1 MAEEKRDAEPVIE
14 QNQPQGFIEAL
25 SSIDASVTNLV
36 GLLPALVTAALR
48 PPPSDGEETDAEPLG
63 PSGEK
68 LNEDASR
75 AKPLALALFAALGG
89 IITGLTLFGK
99 DLFTGIKETMTTF
112 IESAKA
118 AFENIKEFM
127 SNLMTS
133 IVAKLKEV
141 TEYITQ
147 KVVDGFNSVSES
159 IQAAYSTM
167 IDQLGNAIT
176 MVANG
181 VKEAVDNMLQ
191 NVSGLFDGIKNI
203 VTNLFSEIQET
214 VFGALS
220 SAADTVEKI
229 MSSVGTWVLDKLKA
243 ASDMVSS
250 ALGKLVTKFNDFRE
264 AIKEKIEKL
273 GKIGFGSISNWAFK
287 GLSTQEIEQ
296 YIKLAKKQSYPVSSV
311 NVAFAKAALK
321 ERKNNPQEDPEVDK
335 TIDQIKKKPVVIKG
349 DAVQEQKA
357 QPQAQVQKL
366 SGPQALV
373 AQALAEKGITDPKA
387 VANVLATV
395 QAESGFKARTESL
408 NYRPGVLAKYFAKYF
423 PGGLKEAEAVK
434 AQGEEAIGNRIYG
447 GRMGNAPDEGYK
459 FRGRGFIQH
468 TGKNQYEALSN
479 FINMDLISNPDKL
492 NDPAIAAKAIPWFFL
507 SYKGLKPKQLE
518 DINRVNK
525 AVGFRDDKQG
535 TKAAQRVLLA
545 QEFGAQIQ
553 GATIA
558 ADIEEPNMA
567 EIQLAELK
575 NADTTV
581 KENGSSG
588 GGDPGN
594 AAETAA
600 FYRGIGG
607 LATVG

>member
-1 MAEEKRDAEPVIE
+1 MAEEKRDAEPVVE

-127 SNLMTS
+127 SNLMAS

-321 ERKNNPQEDPEVDK
+321 
-335 TIDQIKKKPVVIKG
+335 
-349 DAVQEQKA
+349 
-357 QPQAQVQKL
+357 
-366 SGPQALV
+366 
-373 AQALAEKGITDPKA
+373 
-387 VANVLATV
+387 
-395 QAESGFKARTESL
+395 
-408 NYRPGVLAKYFAKYF
+408 
-423 PGGLKEAEAVK
+423 
-434 AQGEEAIGNRIYG
+434 
-447 GRMGNAPDEGYK
+447 
-459 FRGRGFIQH
+459 
-468 TGKNQYEALSN
+468 
-479 FINMDLISNPDKL
+479 
-492 NDPAIAAKAIPWFFL
+492 
-507 SYKGLKPKQLE
+507 
-518 DINRVNK
+518 
-525 AVGFRDDKQG
+525 
-535 TKAAQRVLLA
+535 
-545 QEFGAQIQ
+545 
-553 GATIA
+553 
-558 ADIEEPNMA
+558 
-567 EIQLAELK
+567 
-575 NADTTV
+575 
-581 KENGSSG
+581 
-588 GGDPGN
+588 
-594 AAETAA
+594 
-600 FYRGIGG
+600 
-607 LATVG
+607 